1 MAQSVLLIPL
11 GARLSTTKNIIAMK
25 YSFYIFLI
33 AVCLIASCSHPQLI
47 FLNGQPI
54 EGTPQEFIERSNYCG
69 NDDDGNPIVFP
80 AYDST
85 GVDNIINVYGI
96 PSDEEL
102 VPFWVYFDT
111 DERGQISKLRT
122 EAIISEQDI
131 PVVKEKAEKA
141 HAQQECYLWDANSE
155 PILYKIHLTYEL
167 K

>member
-1 MAQSVLLIPL
+1 M
-11 GARLSTTKNIIAMK
+11 KNILYILCVFVIILA
-25 YSFYIFLI
+25 SFNR
-33 AVCLIASCSHPQLI
+33 PQLV

-54 EGTPQEFIERSNYCG
+54 EGTPKEFIERSNYCG
-69 NDDDGNPIVFP
+69 VDSANNPIYFP
-80 AYDST
+80 SYDST
-85 GVDNIINVYGI
+85 GIENIILVSGI
-96 PSDEEL
+96 PTDEDV

-111 DERGQISKLRT
+111 NERGQISKLRT

-131 PVVKEKAEKA
+131 PIVKEKAEKA

>member
-25 YSFYIFLI
+25 HSFYIFLI
-33 AVCLIASCSHPQLI
+33 AGSILSSCTHPQLV
-47 FLNGQPI
+47 FLNGKPI

-69 NDDDGNPIVFP
+69 NDDEENPIYFP
-80 AYDST
+80 SYDST
-85 GVDNIINVYGI
+85 GIENIILVSGI
-96 PSDEEL
+96 PTDEDV
-102 VPFWVYFDT
+102 VPFWVYFET
-111 DERGQISKLRT
+111 NERGQISKLRT

-131 PVVKEKAEKA
+131 PIVKEKAEKT

>member
-1 MAQSVLLIPL
+1 M
-11 GARLSTTKNIIAMK
+11 KNILYILCVFVIILA
-25 YSFYIFLI
+25 SFNR
-33 AVCLIASCSHPQLI
+33 PQLV

-54 EGTPQEFIERSNYCG
+54 EGTPKEFIERSNYCG
-69 NDDDGNPIVFP
+69 VDSANNPIYFP
-80 AYDST
+80 PYDST
-85 GVDNIINVYGI
+85 GIENIILVSGI
-96 PSDEEL
+96 PTDEDV

-111 DERGQISKLRT
+111 NERGQISKLRT

-131 PVVKEKAEKA
+131 PIVKEKAEKA